1 VNFLYLP
8 IGVALSLVALA
19 GAAIGIV
26 LYSILVLSE
35 PFQSSMPVSD
45 EAFRLVTSYLEHS
58 VSAGTAP

>member
-1 VNFLYLP
+1 
-8 IGVALSLVALA
+8 LVAIA